1 MIEVS
6 GVSKYFGTVKAV
18 NGFSAKLAT
27 GVIGLVGE
35 NGAGKSTLFR
45 LISGVY
51 QSDAGS
57 IMVDGFDCQSKEA
70 KARVFFLS
78 DDPLTPHGMDAL
90 ETLRFYQGLGN
101 FDEEEFKTIISR
113 FGLPMNRPIAST
125 FSKGMRRQ
133 AFIALALSSTAPYL
147 LLDEAFDGLDPL
159 SLETIRKELIRK
171 AKEGKTII
179 ISTHN
184 VTVLHRLA
192 DRFLLLSNG
201 RLTKDGDAQHL
212 GVEFIK
218 YQAVFPKKIEQEDLV
233 LLGYRVVSFRYVGSV
248 CHYVVLD
255 EKRDEAAVREA
266 FKAILLETVPI
277 DPDELMALEML
288 LAKTEGGEVHA

>member
-1 MIEVS
+1 MIEIS
-6 GVSKYFGTVKAV
+6 GLSKYFGNHRAV
-18 NGFSAKLAT
+18 NAFSANLAT

-51 QSDAGS
+51 LPDAGTVF
-57 IMVDGFDCQSKEA
+57 IDGFPGFSKEA

-78 DDPLTPHGMDAL
+78 DDPYTPHGMNPMQMLA
-90 ETLRFYQGLGN
+90 FYQGLGN
-101 FDEEEFKTIISR
+101 FDTDEFKKILST
-113 FGLPMNRPIAST
+113 FGMPFDRPVSS

-133 AFIALALSSTAPYL
+133 TFIAMALSSDAPYL

-159 SLETIRKELIRK
+159 SLETIRGELLRK
-171 AKEGKTII
+171 AGEGKTIV

-218 YQAVFPKKIEQEDLV
+218 YQAVFPSKIQDTDLV
-233 LLGYRVVSFRYVGSV
+233 SMGYRIVSFRYVGSV
-248 CHYVVLD
+248 CHFVALD
-255 EKRDEAAVREA
+255 EYFEEEPIRSK
-266 FKAILLETVPI
+266 FKPLLLEKVPI

-288 LAKTEGGEVHA
+288 LAKSEGGADDA